1 MGVLSTVVKAGGKL
15 AFALKKAKP
24 QIIFGVGVTVV
35 VGSFVLAIVN
45 ARKIN
50 DEITRSEE
58 KVNEIE
64 NDIHEAEE
72 SEDQNAIIALN
83 KDLNKAKAETAWR
96 MFVLIGVP
104 SLTFVGGLCLTV
116 FGHVLVIRRLGEVSA
131 TLAAL
136 QQTFDRYRQRNIEE
150 HGAEC
155 DRRYLYGIVGEE
167 KFTEKITDADGNEQ
181 EVNTILPVV
190 DKNLA
195 ASMYTFE
202 FSENTSFK
210 CPKDPI
216 NTIAFL
222 RSQEKYWNI
231 WMETH
236 GKPVTLYMILND
248 LGINLDPNDPR
259 NDYILVAG
267 WRPNGDGDCRIDFG
281 VMRAVNKPAIDMLN
295 NVIMLNFNCDGNI
308 YHSTRYSKEGKKL
321 C

>member
-15 AFALKKAKP
+15 MFALKKAKP

-45 ARKIN
+45 ARKIDN
-50 DEITRSEE
+50 EIARSEE

-64 NDIHEAEE
+64 NDIRDAEE
-72 SEDQNAIIALN
+72 DGDQNAIIVLN
-83 KDLNKAKAETAWR
+83 KDLHKAKTETFWR

-104 SLTFVGGLCLTV
+104 SLTFAGGLCLTI

-131 TLAAL
+131 AFAAL
-136 QQTFDRYRQRNIEE
+136 QQTFDKYRQRNIAD

-155 DRRYLYGIVGEE
+155 DRRYLYGVVGEE
-167 KFTEKITDADGNEQ
+167 EFTEKITDADGNEQ
-181 EVNTILPVV
+181 EVKTILPVV
-190 DKNLA
+190 DSDLA
-195 ASMYTFE
+195 TSMYNFE
-202 FSENTSFK
+202 FSEQTSYK

-231 WMETH
+231 WMEAH
-236 GKPVTLYMILND
+236 GKPVTMYMVLND
-248 LGINLDPNDPR
+248 LGITLDPDDPR
-259 NDYILVAG
+259 NDYILIAG
-267 WRPNGDGDCRIDFG
+267 WRPNGDGDGRIDFG
-281 VMRAVNKPAIDMLN
+281 IMRAVNKPAIDRLE
-295 NVIMLNFNCDGNI
+295 NVVLLNFNCDGNI